1 MFVFT
6 LSSWIDGNANAR
18 LKHNSISAKSTL
30 VQKCGGE
37 KRALEPVSD
46 HIEPHSV
53 HEALLK
59 SVDYFDFWSFWINVQ
74 FEIQISFSDFWTM
87 IFFLFLTYFAPKCYI
102 ELEPW
107 ANEFLWEWLVSV
119 NIGYS
124 LLVVLLD
131 YFLYDFSVEN
141 ILKLMEIG
149 CVFVCMFEFNKF

>member
-1 MFVFT
+1 MLKFVICLF
-6 LSSWIDGNANAR
+6 LLYRVELMEMRMQGSSTII
-18 LKHNSISAKSTL
+18 ISAKST
-30 VQKCGGE
+30 
-37 KRALEPVSD
+37 RAFEPVSD

-53 HEALLK
+53 RKALLK

-87 IFFLFLTYFAPKCYI
+87 IFSLFLTYFAPKCYI

-124 LLVVLLD
+124 WLVVLLD
-131 YFLYDFSVEN
+131 YFLYDFSVES

-149 CVFVCMFEFNKF
+149 CVFVCMFKFNKF